1 MRRLVVT
8 EFVSLDGVYQGPGG
22 PEEDTRGG
30 FDKGGWSLQ
39 FWGEE
44 AMQYKSDEL
53 LATDAILIGRVTYEI
68 FAGAWP
74 TMTDDDVVNL
84 IKDGGGDAESLEAA
98 AGEGNAFA
106 ERMNSLP
113 KYVASRTLDKVQW
126 NNSTLIKG
134 DLAKEIGKLKEQ
146 PGQDIVRPR

>member
-22 PEEDTRGG
+22 PEEDARGG

-39 FWGEE
+39 FWNEE
-44 AMQYKSDEL
+44 MMQYKSDEL
-53 LATDAILIGRVTYEI
+53 FATDAILIGRVTYEI

-84 IKDGGGDAESLEAA
+84 IKDGG
-98 AGEGNAFA
+98 
-106 ERMNSLP
+106 RRCR
-113 KYVASRTLDKVQW
+113 VA
-126 NNSTLIKG
+126 
-134 DLAKEIGKLKEQ
+134 
-146 PGQDIVRPR
+146 